1 MREYK
6 ACLAGVWPPHQPRN
20 LRGYVRL
27 MRHARRGHALVRQ
40 VLKAS
45 RQDAMVS
52 IAFAIWPL
60 QPVRRWSP
68 IDQAM
73 ARLGDWLWQGRIMR
87 RTPPALDWIGGNYY
101 SHTIPGSPWPH
112 NPPPPSGQ
120 TGFSLEGYSQGFYYV

>member
-73 ARLGDWLWQGRIMR
+73 ARLGDWLWQGRILR
-87 RTPPALDWIGGNYY
+87 RTLPPLHSVGVHYY
-101 SHTIPGSPWPH
+101 
-112 NPPPPSGQ
+112 NPPFLGRPRPAHPP
-120 TGFSLEGYSQGFYYV
+120 TPRAKTD